1 MMRYFIVLFVLLFAS
16 QVNADRA
23 DLSPGWHE
31 SHILYDGLQRYY
43 RYYLPDTIKPHP
55 ALVLVLHGGA
65 RSMRKIFRKRASGT
79 QEWRTLADENG
90 FVLMAPN
97 GVNVETGDAKGDR
110 QNWNDCRV
118 AVAGDNSASQAD
130 DAGFIARLL
139 DWAQQQFGID
149 ASRVYL
155 TGASN
160 GGMMSLRLLTGL
172 GNRFAAAA
180 VFIANQP
187 QQTDCAEP
195 RFAVPLMLMNGTDD
209 PLIKWQGGQIRGKGP
224 VLLSTPLT
232 LDYWLRVNHADKQHA
247 VETMLA
253 DNNTND
259 DSRIFKTVYPALEDG
274 QPLWFYRVQ
283 GGGHTMPSIK
293 HRVPFIARWLV
304 GNQNRD
310 IEAAREA
317 WRFMQQFR
325 RKPVSEQHL

>member
-1 MMRYFIVLFVLLFAS
+1 MMHSFIVLLLFLYAS
-16 QVNADRA
+16 QANANSA

-31 SHILYDGLQRYY
+31 SHILHNGLPRYY
-43 RYYLPDTIKPHP
+43 RYYLPKNIKPHP
-55 ALVLVLHGGA
+55 ALVLVLHGGTQ
-65 RSMRKIFRKRASGT
+65 SMRKIFNKRAGGT
-79 QEWRTLADENG
+79 QQWQTLADENG
-90 FVLMAPN
+90 FMLLVPN
-97 GVNVETGDAKGDR
+97 GVNVKTGDTEGKR

-118 AVAGDNSASQAD
+118 AVAGNNSASQAD
-130 DAGFIARLL
+130 DVGFIEKLL
-139 DWAQQQFGID
+139 ELSQQQFGVD
-149 ASRVYL
+149 ASRVYV

-160 GGMMSLRLLTGL
+160 GGMMSLRLLTEL

-195 RFAVPLMLMNGTDD
+195 LFAVPLMLMNGTDD

-224 VLLSTPLT
+224 ALLSTPHT

-247 VETMLA
+247 VETALA
-253 DNNTND
+253 DSNPDD
-259 DSRIFKTVYPALEDG
+259 DSRIFKTVYPALDGG

-304 GNQNRD
+304 GSQNRD
-310 IEAAREA
+310 VEAADEA
-317 WRFMQQFR
+317 WRFLQQFR
-325 RKPVSEQHL
+325 RQPLAD